1 MVWEGL
7 KPLVFR
13 CLQREQK
20 RGTDLKWDNELN
32 VALNMIKVNTKDTKK
47 KTQTHLVKYYV
58 CFLVFLLITLNNFNT
73 VRQRVTLR
81 IVGFLVQIPPRDQIK

>member
-7 KPLVFR
+7 KPLVFC

-47 KTQTHLVKYYV
+47 NANTSSKILRLL
-58 CFLVFLLITLNNFNT
+58 FSVFVNNFK
-73 VRQRVTLR
+73 Q
-81 IVGFLVQIPPRDQIK
+81 F

>member
-7 KPLVFR
+7 KPLVF
-13 CLQREQK
+13 CGLQREQK

-47 KTQTHLVKYYV
+47 KKRKH
-58 CFLVFLLITLNNFNT
+58 I
-73 VRQRVTLR
+73 
-81 IVGFLVQIPPRDQIK
+81 

>member
-7 KPLVFR
+7 KHLVFC

-20 RGTDLKWDNELN
+20 RGTNLKWDNELN

-47 KTQTHLVKYYV
+47 NANTSSKILRLL
-58 CFLVFLLITLNNFNT
+58 FNVFVNNFK
-73 VRQRVTLR
+73 Q
-81 IVGFLVQIPPRDQIK
+81 F

>member
-7 KPLVFR
+7 KPLVF
-13 CLQREQK
+13 CGLQREQK

-47 KTQTHLVKYYV
+47 KNANTFSKILRLLYS
-58 CFLVFLLITLNNFNT
+58 VFVNNFK
-73 VRQRVTLR
+73 Q
-81 IVGFLVQIPPRDQIK
+81 F

>member
-7 KPLVFR
+7 KPLVFC

-47 KTQTHLVKYYV
+47 TQIHLVKYYV

-81 IVGFLVQIPPRDQIK
+81 IVEFLVQIPPRDRIR